1 MNDDFRIMIASDD
14 DHERVFA
21 EIYLDDKFVALV
33 SQEHGPGEEE
43 VELPGGGLDE
53 SLVRRNVPLRG
64 LEKALLR
71 AAQRLKGE

>member
-1 MNDDFRIMIASDD
+1 MDGEFKIMIASDD
-14 DHERVFA
+14 EHERVFA

-33 SQEHGPGEEE
+33 SQERGPGEEE
-43 VELPGGGLDE
+43 VELPGGGLVE
-53 SLVRRNVPLRG
+53 SLVRRKVPLRG